1 MSDLPTYKGDLPW
14 LTTNEMIEVDRAMIE
29 DYHIQLIQ
37 MMENAGRNL
46 AHLARIRFL
55 DQNPQNKLVTILAGT
70 GGNGGGVLVCA
81 RRLYNYGAR
90 VEVIN
95 SKPDQYFSS
104 ASAHQLD
111 ILHRMGLKTYLAKD
125 LESRAFGTPELIIDG
140 IIGYS
145 LKGAP
150 RDSASKLI
158 CFANDQSTPVLS
170 LDVPSGIDTTTGTI
184 YEPAV
189 HATATL
195 TLALPKKG
203 LLAPGVASLVGELYL
218 GDISVPRKLY
228 SESPLEYEVPDLFTE
243 SDIIRL
249 W

>member
-1 MSDLPTYKGDLPW
+1 MSDLPTYNGDLPW
-14 LTTNEMIEVDRAMIE
+14 LTTDEMIEVDRAMIE

-55 DQNPQNKLVTILAGT
+55 DQNPRNKLVIILAGT

-81 RRLYNYGAR
+81 RSLFNYGAR
-90 VEVIN
+90 VEVITTR
-95 SKPDQYFSS
+95 PDQYFSS
-104 ASAHQLD
+104 TAAHQLD
-111 ILHRMGLKTYLAKD
+111 ILNRMGLKTYLAKE
-125 LESRAFGTPELIIDG
+125 LESQVFGTPELIIDG

-150 RDSASKLI
+150 RDSASTLI
-158 CFANDQSTPVLS
+158 RFANDQNIPILS

-195 TLALPKKG
+195 TLALPKNG
-203 LLAPGVASLVGELYL
+203 LLAPGVADLVGELYL